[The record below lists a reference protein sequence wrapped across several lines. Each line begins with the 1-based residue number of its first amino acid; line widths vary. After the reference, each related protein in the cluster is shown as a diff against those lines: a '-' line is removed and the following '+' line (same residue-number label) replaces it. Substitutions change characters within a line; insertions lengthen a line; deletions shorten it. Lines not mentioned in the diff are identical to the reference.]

1 MKGSCLQKRDKKVL
15 ICKNYLL
22 STFIE
27 QSRIQLRDDY
37 RLGNV
42 PLIFLESIPQSR
54 TVFSLNGRT
63 FYGWQECYVVVGQD
77 NGCGIGD
84 CGSVS

>member
-1 MKGSCLQKRDKKVL
+1 MKGSCLQKRDKKAL

-22 STFIE
+22 LTFIAR
-27 QSRIQLRDDY
+27 SMIQLRDDY

-42 PLIFLESIPQSR
+42 PLIFLESILQSR
-54 TVFSLNGRT
+54 AVFSLNGRT
-63 FYGWQECYVVVGQD
+63 FYGWQECYVGVGQD
-77 NGCGIGD
+77 NECGIGD